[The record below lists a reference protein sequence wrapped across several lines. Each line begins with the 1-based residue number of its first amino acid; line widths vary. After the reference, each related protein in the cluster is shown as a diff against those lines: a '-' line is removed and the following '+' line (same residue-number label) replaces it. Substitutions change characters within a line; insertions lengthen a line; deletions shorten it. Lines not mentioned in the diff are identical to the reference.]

1 MNMSN
6 SRISGTLCI
15 PTKVDMEVE
24 TMSVERNLPLVRER
38 RQAALAG
45 DAAQIAA
52 IHSAGKLTARER
64 VELLLDNAS
73 FVELDTLAADAGV
86 ITGYGLIDGRPAY
99 VYAQDYTV
107 KSGAVGAAQTR
118 KIMKVLSLAEKT
130 GAPVIALCDSQGVR
144 LDEGMTG
151 VNAYASIMA
160 KSADLSGVIPQISV
174 VMGPCGGGAAMCAAM
189 SDFVIMSKNGQL
201 FVNGPQLVSAKVGK
215 TIEMAELAG
224 AEASLKNGA
233 AQLIA
238 GTDEETIALTRKV
251 VSLLPGNNLED
262 APYNFDAEDDVNRE
276 LTDLNAIAAV
286 ADMKDVI
293 VRIAD
298 NADYIELSSEYAPE
312 MVTALCRM
320 GQTTVGVIA
329 TQPSK
334 DEGRLTVDGC
344 KKAAR
349 FVGICDA
356 FSIPVV
362 SLIDTMGACI
372 TEVNQG
378 ELMRAVAQLMYATAE
393 TTAPRV
399 AIVTGNAIGSAAT
412 ALCSR
417 AAADVIHA
425 WPGAVISPVTAPVA
439 VQLNNEAE
447 LHAASDPAAKRA
459 ELEAKY
465 QTEIAD
471 GVNAAIEGNIDDVI
485 EPAATRQMIAAA
497 LDMLS
502 GKRESKPAK
511 KHGNLPL

>member
-1 MNMSN
+1 
-6 SRISGTLCI
+6 
-15 PTKVDMEVE
+15 
-24 TMSVERNLPLVRER
+24 MSVERNLPLVRER

-64 VELLLDNAS
+64 VELLLDTAS

-107 KSGAVGAAQTR
+107 KAGAVGAAQTR
-118 KIMKVLSLAEKT
+118 KILKVLSLAEKT
-130 GAPVIALCDSQGVR
+130 GAPVIALCDSQGAR

-160 KSADLSGVIPQISV
+160 KSADLSGVIPQIAV

-189 SDFVIMSKNGQL
+189 ADFVVMSKNGQL
-201 FVNGPQLVSAKVGK
+201 FVNGPQLVSAKTGK
-215 TIEMAELAG
+215 TVEMADLAG

-233 AQLIA
+233 AHLIT
-238 GTDEETIALTRKV
+238 GTDEETIALTRSLV
-251 VSLLPGNNLED
+251 ALLPGNNLED
-262 APYNFDAEDDVNRE
+262 APYNFDTEDDVNRE
-276 LTDLNAIAAV
+276 LSDLNAITAV
-286 ADMKDVI
+286 ADMKDI
-293 VRIAD
+293 IARIAD
-298 NADYIELSSEYAPE
+298 NNSCIELSAGYADE
-312 MVTALCRM
+312 MVTALTRI
-320 GQTTVGVIA
+320 GQTTVGVVA
-329 TQPSK
+329 TQPGK
-334 DEGRLTVDGC
+334 DEGRLTVKGC

-349 FVGICDA
+349 FIRFCDS

-362 SLIDTMGACI
+362 SLVDTMGAS
-372 TEVNQG
+372 VADADQG

-393 TTAPRV
+393 TTAARV

-412 ALCSR
+412 ALVSH
-417 AAADVIHA
+417 AAADVIYA
-425 WPGAVISPVTAPVA
+425 WPGAVISPVTAAVA
-439 VQLNNEAE
+439 VQLNCADE
-447 LHAASDPAAKRA
+447 LHSADNPLSKRA

-465 QTEIAD
+465 QAEIAD

-485 EPAATRQMIAAA
+485 EPAETRQMIAAA
-497 LDMLS
+497 LEMLS